1 MTLSVAI
8 VIGSF
13 LFIMWGPFI
22 VYSVRRGNL
31 PLLKILCL
39 VKRDLSHVHELR
51 GPSDYVNQD
60 PPEYTFRSWE
70 WRRIDLLK
78 ASILQERTKVTKWL
92 LEKGLDPNSKDFQ
105 GCTPLHFAAAGGDYE
120 SIQLLLDHG
129 ANIQERSRSG
139 RSVISYA
146 VWNYELFRYLVK
158 IVPNF
163 DPLMRDNYGDTLL
176 HSACICHV
184 DEPRTIYYLVS
195 MGVDPNSRT
204 KEGKTPLYFATECRH
219 PKQVVALLESGANP
233 DLLDNEEDI
242 LQKES
247 NTRERVTKKEMLDLI
262 NKSKD
267 IQKR

>member
-8 VIGSF
+8 VIGGSF

-60 PPEYTFRSWE
+60 PPEYTFGSWE
-70 WRRIDLLK
+70 WRRIDLLTE
-78 ASILQERTKVTKWL
+78 SICQHRTEVAKWL
-92 LEKGLDPNSKDFQ
+92 LEKGLDPNSKDFR
-105 GCTPLHFAAAGGDYE
+105 GCTPLHFAAGGGDYE
-120 SIQLLLDHG
+120 SIQLLLDYG
-129 ANIQERSRSG
+129 ANIQERNRDG
-139 RSVISYA
+139 MSVFSYA
-146 VWNYELFRYLVK
+146 TWNYELFRYLVK

-204 KEGKTPLYFATECRH
+204 NDGKTPLHFATELRH

-247 NTRERVTKKEMLDLI
+247 NTRERVTKKDMLDLI
-262 NKSKD
+262 KGSGREN
-267 IQKR
+267 